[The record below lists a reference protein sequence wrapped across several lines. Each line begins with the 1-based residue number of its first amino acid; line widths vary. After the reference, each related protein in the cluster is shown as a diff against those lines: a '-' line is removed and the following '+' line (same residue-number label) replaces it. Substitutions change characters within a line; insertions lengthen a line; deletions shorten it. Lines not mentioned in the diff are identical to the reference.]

1 MKLSNTFTAGMQHMK
16 LNFSSEEQIEKYPRI
31 LPFWC
36 LIAEAILQQLKT
48 PDWLWYVDGLENLI

>member
-48 PDWLWYVDGLENLI
+48 PDWL